1 MTKIYYV
8 SIFFF
13 HFHALY
19 SLWEKF
25 FFSLTHNSHRFYA
38 SFYLFSYLIKR
49 KTLIFLCSFCYD
61 DINVSSSVFFFE
73 WAYGPFSVEHFYYNF
88 LTFFSLFLVFFQVL
102 RFHHPREIRW
112 KRQKDTKSS
121 LKLLRIVWWSNKLK
135 GKSVIR
141 WTN

>member
-61 DINVSSSVFFFE
+61 DINVSSSVFFFLSGLTVHLALNIFITIS
-73 WAYGPFSVEHFYYNF
+73 WHFSR
-88 LTFFSLFLVFFQVL
+88 FFSFSSKFYDFII
-102 RFHHPREIRW
+102 REKLDEKD
-112 KRQKDTKSS
+112 KRTRKAA
-121 LKLLRIVWWSNKLK
+121 SNCWGLYD
-135 GKSVIR
+135 GQIS
-141 WTN
+141 